1 MVTAKKFIEYNI
13 ELVLRD
19 AMALWLAIQS
29 QDEIAV
35 RQLLRE
41 FESSYPGGYGKQVTV
56 KTLALLSAEDKEW
69 LRELY

>member
-1 MVTAKKFIEYNI
+1 
-13 ELVLRD
+13 
-19 AMALWLAIQS
+19 MALWLAIDS

-41 FESSYPGGYGKQVTV
+41 FEASYPVGYGKQVTV
-56 KTLALLSAEDKEW
+56 KTLALLSPADKEW